1 MNKEQFRQQGIE
13 IRKDFPL
20 FNSADV
26 VYLDNAAT
34 SQKPECVI
42 QAERDFYEK
51 SNANPL
57 RGLYALA
64 EKATK
69 EYEDARKTVADFIG
83 AADSSEIIFTRNAT
97 EGLNLA
103 AYCLSQIMLKEDDEI
118 VVSIMEHHS
127 NLLPWQQA
135 ARRTGAVLKF
145 IECSK
150 DGVITDE
157 AFENAINMQWSD
169 AANTIK
175 SVKDKEKDKKTKGY
189 LYQIQAEYTNKIDP
203 ALSQE
208 VLKAGKKLNAAIL
221 SPIAGIQ
228 YQRTINTIPQ
238 AQAIST
244 NLDAE
249 KLGLNELLVYID
261 GVLSNLCIGSE
272 YEKFEEALKQ
282 IGIMI
287 GFVCSRPDKE
297 TGGYGPDNLWAID
310 SSKYLVIECKTE
322 STAQMI
328 KQDYCAHL

>member
-64 EKATK
+64 ENATK

-127 NLLPWQQA
+127 NLLPWQMV
-135 ARRTGAVLKF
+135 ARQTGAVLRF
-145 IECSK
+145 IE
-150 DGVITDE
+150 GR
-157 AFENAINMQWSD
+157 
-169 AANTIK
+169 
-175 SVKDKEKDKKTKGY
+175 KK
-189 LYQIQAEYTNKIDP
+189 N
-203 ALSQE
+203 
-208 VLKAGKKLNAAIL
+208 
-221 SPIAGIQ
+221 
-228 YQRTINTIPQ
+228 R
-238 AQAIST
+238 
-244 NLDAE
+244 
-249 KLGLNELLVYID
+249 
-261 GVLSNLCIGSE
+261 CGS
-272 YEKFEEALKQ
+272 
-282 IGIMI
+282 
-287 GFVCSRPDKE
+287 
-297 TGGYGPDNLWAID
+297 
-310 SSKYLVIECKTE
+310 
-322 STAQMI
+322 
-328 KQDYCAHL
+328 